1 MQQKF
6 DWKRY
11 VVVFFITAGLFLTA
25 IYLSNYFG
33 DRKINQLKTIQDK
46 ISLDLLSSDTQ
57 FNLLQEVSCKDISN
71 SVLSSELNSL
81 SEKISY
87 TENSMGENNDT
98 VISLKKYYSLLE
110 IKDYLLMKKITDRCG
125 QKSVFILYFYKS
137 NDCEECTKQ
146 SYVLSSLR
154 DKYPNF
160 RMYSFD
166 YNLDLSAVKAMI
178 SIYKVPNTVP
188 VMVIDGKVYSG
199 FKTVEDVEKI
209 IPSMVRDRQNE
220 LKQKAILDAKNAKNN
235 TKDKAVIKDENTTQ

>member
-125 QKSVFILYFYKS
+125 QKSVFIYRS
-137 NDCEECTKQ
+137 TK
-146 SYVLSSLR
+146 
-154 DKYPNF
+154 
-160 RMYSFD
+160 
-166 YNLDLSAVKAMI
+166 
-178 SIYKVPNTVP
+178 
-188 VMVIDGKVYSG
+188 
-199 FKTVEDVEKI
+199 
-209 IPSMVRDRQNE
+209 
-220 LKQKAILDAKNAKNN
+220 
-235 TKDKAVIKDENTTQ
+235 

>member
-98 VISLKKYYSLLE
+98 VISLKKYY
-110 IKDYLLMKKITDRCG
+110 
-125 QKSVFILYFYKS
+125 
-137 NDCEECTKQ
+137 
-146 SYVLSSLR
+146 
-154 DKYPNF
+154 
-160 RMYSFD
+160 
-166 YNLDLSAVKAMI
+166 
-178 SIYKVPNTVP
+178 
-188 VMVIDGKVYSG
+188 
-199 FKTVEDVEKI
+199 
-209 IPSMVRDRQNE
+209 
-220 LKQKAILDAKNAKNN
+220 
-235 TKDKAVIKDENTTQ
+235 